1 MIKHYCVDTNI
12 LLDEENAIEILINGK
27 DGGDVNICYVP
38 YTVLSELDGLK
49 KDQKLCNRVSRA
61 VDKLLEYKDQ
71 VKLLQ
76 KLADSSYGNKGKIN
90 DDRILE
96 EIQLS
101 NVDGIILVS
110 NDKLLRFKAEKKG
123 IKAEAFKYS
132 NPWLSASQKY
142 TGFIDYQKDI
152 NESDLIE
159 NCFFWYEGKMYYN
172 RSMIDTMGVAKLVD
186 YENTLWTLKP
196 KTPYQNALMELIKD
210 PKIEVVS
217 IQSEAGYGKT
227 ALSIAGAI
235 ELFMKEKE
243 EDKSRKY
250 KKIFIFRPNE
260 EIGNKLGYLPGDVD
274 EKMEVYF
281 RPIKDLLEKLHD
293 QKAIPKIWKDPKAQ
307 ELEVNKKKLELL
319 PINFLR
325 GMNIENA
332 IVIIDEAQN
341 LSRAEARTILSRMG
355 NNVKVIITGDVQQID
370 NPYLNSDNN
379 MLSWVVAKFKGSK
392 NYGHIVLKG
401 KNSRGPIADL
411 VRTTGL

>member
-1 MIKHYCVDTNI
+1 MNEPKNFCVDTCV

-27 DGGDVNICYVP
+27 DNNIKNTVYIP

-142 TGFIDYQKDI
+142 TGFIEEGEPFVD
-152 NESDLIE
+152 NG
-159 NCFFWYEGKMYYN
+159 FFWQEGKMYYL
-172 RSMIDTMGVAKLVD
+172 TKGEAKLID